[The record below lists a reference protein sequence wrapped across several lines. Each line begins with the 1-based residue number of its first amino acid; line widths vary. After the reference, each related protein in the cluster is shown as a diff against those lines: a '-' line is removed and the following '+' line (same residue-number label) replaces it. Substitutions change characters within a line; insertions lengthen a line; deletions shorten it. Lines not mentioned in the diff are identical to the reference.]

1 MLELG
6 RGAVSSLSSR
16 RASVQT
22 LNKTL
27 TVYILSF
34 VLVKYL
40 IGSTSL
46 DWATQNTVQFSA
58 TRLDQDLLSLD
69 P

>member
-1 MLELG
+1 M
-6 RGAVSSLSSR
+6 SN
-16 RASVQT
+16 
-22 LNKTL
+22 NKNKHQTL
-27 TVYILSF
+27 TVFIFSF

-46 DWATQNTVQFSA
+46 DWATQNAVQFSA